1 MDQAERHD
9 QGVVVEGQPETGAE
23 DQQRREGDRLGDGG
37 QAQSVQGGGGLDVHG
52 NLVSTAEGG
61 GNGLQGLGMACA
73 RVHKRWSIVTAART
87 ITAGGATKGRSG
99 ADRDQLGSRPVRAPG
114 PPTTV
119 WSVAQF
125 RLQGSKVLAV
135 DMTGDAVKAKNGAMV
150 AYDGQMSFKK
160 MTGGGEGL
168 RGMVTRRLT
177 GEQMA
182 VMEVKGHGTCY
193 FADRASEIN
202 LVRLQGEKLYVEASN
217 LLCTDAALRTGTTF
231 TGMRG
236 ASQGNGLFT
245 TTVEG
250 TGQAAITSDGPAVVL
265 RVTKQYPLQVDP
277 GAYIAHTG
285 GLKQHFQSGVNFRTL
300 IGEGSGEA
308 FQIRFEGEGLVYV
321 QPSERN
327 TVGGEV

>member
-1 MDQAERHD
+1 
-9 QGVVVEGQPETGAE
+9 
-23 DQQRREGDRLGDGG
+23 
-37 QAQSVQGGGGLDVHG
+37 
-52 NLVSTAEGG
+52 
-61 GNGLQGLGMACA
+61 
-73 RVHKRWSIVTAART
+73 
-87 ITAGGATKGRSG
+87 
-99 ADRDQLGSRPVRAPG
+99 
-114 PPTTV
+114 
-119 WSVAQF
+119 VAQF

-150 AYDGQMSFKK
+150 AYDGQMAFKK
-160 MTGGGEGL
+160 MSGGGEGI

-177 GEQMA
+177 GESME

-202 LVRLQGEKLYVEASN
+202 LVRLSGEKLYVEASN
-217 LLCTDAALRTGTTF
+217 LLATEAALRTGTTF
-231 TGMRG
+231 TGLRG

-250 TGQAAITSDGPAVVL
+250 VGQAAITSDGPAVVL
-265 RVTKQYPLQVDP
+265 RVTSGTPLNVDP

-285 GLKQHFQSGVNFRTL
+285 NLRQDFQTGVSWRSFLGESG
-300 IGEGSGEA
+300 GES

-327 TVGGEV
+327 TIGGQF